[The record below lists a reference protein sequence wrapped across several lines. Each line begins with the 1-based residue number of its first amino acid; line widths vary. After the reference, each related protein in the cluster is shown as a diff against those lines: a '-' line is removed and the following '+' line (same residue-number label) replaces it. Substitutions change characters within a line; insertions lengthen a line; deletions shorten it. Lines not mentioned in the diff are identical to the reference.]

1 MYNNNRNNKRKDT
14 SMYSM
19 SKRNNL
25 QLVPIKW
32 LGTTLCLIGIGL
44 TSLNVYP
51 LNLLFGLIGSAL
63 WTLAG
68 ILQQDAP
75 LVLVELVAAVMYL
88 LGIIIYIVNALIKWG
103 IV

>member
-1 MYNNNRNNKRKDT
+1 M
-14 SMYSM
+14 
-19 SKRNNL
+19 
-25 QLVPIKW
+25 
-32 LGTTLCLIGIGL
+32 

-88 LGIIIYIVNALIKWG
+88 LGIIVYIINALSLWG

>member
-1 MYNNNRNNKRKDT
+1 MC
-14 SMYSM
+14 
-19 SKRNNL
+19 
-25 QLVPIKW
+25 LV
-32 LGTTLCLIGIGL
+32 GIGL

-88 LGIIIYIVNALIKWG
+88 LGIMVYIINALHTWG
-103 IV
+103 IL